1 MQDFEYMDELD
12 VTSTLKLI
20 VSKLPYKLRE
30 TWRSRAYE
38 EFQKINILAK
48 FRHLVEFIEN
58 QSNILLHPAF
68 GDNKDPTH
76 AQRIS
81 PNKH

>member
-1 MQDFEYMDELD
+1 MQDLEYMDELD

-30 TWRSRAYE
+30 RWRSRAYE
-38 EFQKINILAK
+38 EFQKRKIWAK

-58 QSNILLHPAF
+58 
-68 GDNKDPTH
+68 
-76 AQRIS
+76 
-81 PNKH
+81 